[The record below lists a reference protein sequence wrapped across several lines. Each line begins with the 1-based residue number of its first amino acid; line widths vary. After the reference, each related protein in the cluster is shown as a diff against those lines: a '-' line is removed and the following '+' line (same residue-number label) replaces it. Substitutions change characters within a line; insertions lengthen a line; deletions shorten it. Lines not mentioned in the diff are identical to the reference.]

1 MPIERIKNSIIKE
14 KSDEKIKYE
23 LNKEKMISVNKSS
36 SRNSLEESKSEKNE
50 QVKNTYS
57 KYRNG
62 NEELIK

>member
-50 QVKNTYS
+50 HVKNTYS
-57 KYRNG
+57 KYRKG
-62 NEELIK
+62 NKELIK

>member
-50 QVKNTYS
+50 HYF
-57 KYRNG
+57 
-62 NEELIK
+62 

>member
-1 MPIERIKNSIIKE
+1 LPIERRKNSIIKE
-14 KSDEKIKYE
+14 KSVEKIKFE

-57 KYRNG
+57 KYRKG